1 MDVTTPR
8 SKQQVLQSFE
18 KHFPQGKV
26 TCIEL
31 EQVMLELDRDFD
43 STSIGILFSAADP
56 KRTGSIQFSFFVS
69 WLFGEEQLLAGE
81 EEQLVAGLEVTE
93 EAAVAERKA
102 VLEAPQKS
110 EVSTTLKS
118 SMQAIQQVA
127 PAIDRASTQ
136 LPEQPA
142 SPATAR
148 AITAA
153 PAIMRQTSTAGTRA
167 IELRAMS
174 LERLAGFYTRHHVWI
189 DAEQREPHVGRM
201 ISKTMEDVVLHLI
214 RPATW
219 SANCS
224 FAELGPPA
232 NVEYYVSHWWGEEFT
247 GFTQALHCFGKR
259 MAKPNPTFWIDSF
272 AQNHHSLDDARD
284 SDAFTAALQ
293 APSCQGA
300 VLVLGAKTTPPSR
313 LWCLFEVLACAA
325 PDLSVDLVTRNG
337 CFGSREGTE
346 SQTEAVNDEMAALRQ
361 QMLNAAAQEAL
372 ASIDVEKTAILQK
385 ISDASRQL
393 QVAV

>member
-43 STSIGILFSAADP
+43 ITSIGILFSAADA

-69 WLFGEEQLLAGE
+69 WLFGEEQL
-81 EEQLVAGLEVTE
+81 VAGQ
-93 EAAVAERKA
+93 
-102 VLEAPQKS
+102 EAPQKS
-110 EVSTTLKS
+110 EVPATLKS
-118 SMQAIQQVA
+118 STEAIQQIA
-127 PAIDRASTQ
+127 LSKGRTGTH

-142 SPATAR
+142 VPAVAR

-153 PAIMRQTSTAGTRA
+153 PAIMRQTSTAGSRA
-167 IELRAMS
+167 IQLRAMS
-174 LERLAGFYTRHHVWI
+174 LELLAGFYTRHHAWI

-201 ISKTMEDVVLHLI
+201 IRKTMEDVVLHLI

-232 NVEYYVSHWWGEEFT
+232 NTEHYVSHWWGEEFT
-247 GFTQALHCFGKR
+247 GFYQALKCFGKR
-259 MAKPNPTFWIDSF
+259 MANRNPTFWIDSF
-272 AQNHHSLDDARD
+272 AQNHHSLVDACD
-284 SDAFTAALQ
+284 SDAFTVALQ

-300 VLVLGAKTTPPSR
+300 VMVLGAKTTPPSR
-313 LWCLFEVLACAA
+313 LWCLFDVLACAA
-325 PDLSVDLVTRNG
+325 PDLPLDLVTKNG
-337 CFGSREGTE
+337 CPGRREGTD
-346 SQTEAVNDEMAALRQ
+346 SQTEAFNDEMAALRQ
-361 QMLNAAAQEAL
+361 QMLDAAAQEAV
-372 ASIDVEKTAILQK
+372 ASVDVDKTVVLQK
-385 ISDASRQL
+385 IADASRQL
-393 QVAV
+393 QVAA